1 MSLKPQEIEP
11 IPEETIKVATKAFPK
26 GNTMMK
32 MRDEFGV
39 FFADKQFAHL
49 FSSQGQPALAPW
61 RLALVTVMQY
71 AENLT
76 DRQAADAVR
85 GRIDWKYALG
95 LKLSDSGFDFSV
107 LSEFRSRLLEGTS
120 EKLLLDEM
128 LNQFRDRDLLKAKGK
143 QRTDSTHV
151 LAAIR
156 TLNRL
161 ELVAETIVHTLN
173 ILATVASDW
182 LKSWVP
188 NEWFTRYEK
197 RLDDYRL
204 PQDKKERTAFAE
216 VMGVDGHYLLSMIH
230 SDTSLEWLRHI
241 PAVMTMRQI

>member
-1 MSLKPQEIEP
+1 MKPQEIDP
-11 IPEETIKVATKAFPK
+11 IPEETVRIARRAFPK

-32 MRDEFGV
+32 MRDELGV
-39 FFADKQFAHL
+39 FFEDEQFAHL

-61 RLALVTVMQY
+61 RLALVTIMQY

-76 DRQAADAVR
+76 DRQAADAVC

-95 LKLSDSGFDFSV
+95 LELGDPGFDFSV
-107 LSEFRSRLLEGTS
+107 LSEFRSRLLAGTS
-120 EKLLLDEM
+120 EKLLLDKM
-128 LNQFRDRDLLKAKGK
+128 LHQFKDRGLLKAKGQ

-161 ELVAETIVHTLN
+161 ESVAETMVHTLN
-173 ILATVASDW
+173 ILATVVPDW

-197 RLDDYRL
+197 RLDD
-204 PQDKKERTAFAE
+204 
-216 VMGVDGHYLLSMIH
+216 
-230 SDTSLEWLRHI
+230 
-241 PAVMTMRQI
+241 